1 MERAREHVCIGR
13 TPRTP
18 AAAGRCSLPTAT
30 LDPPRQRGWQRRCP
44 LWPHCGDSACRPTNL
59 GCVCRGERR
68 RRQGRRA
75 RACTQVKETKRR
87 TSEPLK
93 GRVGNGNGRAD
104 EARREGGRQETTTLL
119 SECGRPR
126 IGRLV
131 GRSVR
136 GHHQDQE
143 PCVRV
148 IYEHEHEHRHSTA
161 HSRMQ
166 AKRAAS
172 EARPHLGIWNWTDG
186 MAAEEI
192 RHLAT
197 EMIIM
202 SLHCATNF
210 LSRREFNH
218 LSTPN
223 EPSVV
228 MYRNIPRR
236 KIYGRT
242 AFALHASDKSFFTP
256 SLSQRPE
263 AAVARPPR

>member
-1 MERAREHVCIGR
+1 MERGGEHVCIGG

-30 LDPPRQRGWQRRCP
+30 PDPPRQRGWQRRCP

-59 GCVCRGERR
+59 SCVCRGGEWRR

-131 GRSVR
+131 GRSV
-136 GHHQDQE
+136 G
-143 PCVRV
+143 
-148 IYEHEHEHRHSTA
+148 
-161 HSRMQ
+161 
-166 AKRAAS
+166 KRA
-172 EARPHLGIWNWTDG
+172 P
-186 MAAEEI
+186 
-192 RHLAT
+192 
-197 EMIIM
+197 
-202 SLHCATNF
+202 
-210 LSRREFNH
+210 SRSGTVRACY
-218 LSTPN
+218 L
-223 EPSVV
+223 
-228 MYRNIPRR
+228 
-236 KIYGRT
+236 
-242 AFALHASDKSFFTP
+242 
-256 SLSQRPE
+256 
-263 AAVARPPR
+263 